1 MAENQFLDDVNYEL
15 YRNLIYAE
23 SGITFTPTNRSILE
37 SRLKERLREK
47 GIDSIRNYF
56 DQIKSDKEELK

>member
-1 MAENQFLDDVNYEL
+1 MADVEFLTNADFEQ
-15 YRNLIYAE
+15 YRALIYAE

-47 GIDSIRNYF
+47 
-56 DQIKSDKEELK
+56 K